1 MALSADCPLAGV
13 LSARLHAARE
23 ELTTRWLERIAAR
36 VSIDANR
43 VFPSQDLLN
52 HVPLLID
59 GIAAFIED
67 PADEIAA
74 DIPVIA
80 KARELGELR
89 YRQGFDAYQIF
100 KEYELLGS
108 VLFSFLAR
116 IIDDV
121 DEPCTRSELLHCGHR
136 LFRAVT
142 LIQQVTTMHFLSRT
156 NEQVREREERL
167 RGFNR
172 MVSHE
177 LKNRVGAIQ
186 GAHALLQESWLDE
199 AARMR
204 FLRMIGENV
213 EGIEAMLGNLL
224 VLSRLEDRVQH
235 RNVRLPQAVAEVVR
249 QLREMARANAV
260 TVNVADDLPDVEV
273 DAAAIELSLTNYV
286 SNAIKYADPQ
296 KVNRW
301 IEIRGRVEQRGD
313 ERGQSLVVEVR
324 DNGVG
329 VPAEARD
336 KLFQRFFRAH
346 DDTVTGIEGTGLGL
360 SIVRETVE
368 AIGGR
373 AWAESDASG
382 GSVFAFAIPC
392 RRGETAAR
400 PAERADVAVTAETS
414 DVRIQNSDVRRPS
427 EF

>member
-13 LSARLHAARE
+13 LSARLHGARE
-23 ELTTRWLERIAAR
+23 ELTTRWLDRIAAR

-43 VFPSQDLLN
+43 VFPTQDLLN

-59 GIAAFIED
+59 GIAAFLED

-74 DIPVIA
+74 DVPVIA

-89 YRQGFDAYQIF
+89 YRQGFDAYEIF

-116 IIDDV
+116 IVDDI

-177 LKNRVGAIQ
+177 LKTRVGAIK
-186 GAHALLQESWLDE
+186 GAHALLEEPWLE
-199 AARMR
+199 ASARGR

-213 EGIEAMLGNLL
+213 EGIDAMLGNLL
-224 VLSRLEDRVQH
+224 VLSRLEGRVEQH
-235 RNVRLPQAVAEVVR
+235 QHVRLPQAVAEVLR
-249 QLREMARANAV
+249 QLREMTRASGV
-260 TVNVADDLPDVEV
+260 TVQVPDDLPDVEV
-273 DAAAIELSLTNYV
+273 NAAAIELCLTNYI

-301 IEIRGRVEQRGD
+301 IEIRARVEKRGD
-313 ERGQSLVVEVR
+313 ERGESLVVEVR
-324 DNGVG
+324 DNGLG
-329 VPAEARD
+329 VPVEARD

-346 DDTVTGIEGTGLGL
+346 DQTVTGVEGTGLGL

-373 AWAESDASG
+373 AWAESGASD
-382 GSVFAFAIPC
+382 GSTFAFAIPC

-400 PAERADVAVTAETS
+400 TAEMSDVAITAKTS
-414 DVRIQNSDVRRPS
+414 DVRIQKSDVR
-427 EF
+427 

>member
-1 MALSADCPLAGV
+1 MPLSADCPLAAA
-13 LSARLHAARE
+13 LSTRLRSARQ

-43 VFPSQDLLN
+43 VFPTQDLLN

-59 GIAAFIED
+59 GIAAFLED
-67 PADEIAA
+67 PAEEIAA

-89 YRQGFDAYQIF
+89 YRQGFDAYEIF

-116 IIDDV
+116 IIDDI
-121 DEPCTRSELLHCGHR
+121 DKPCTRSELLHCGHR

-142 LIQQVTTMHFLSRT
+142 LIQQATTMHFLSRT

-186 GAHALLQESWLDE
+186 GAHALLEESWLDE
-199 AARMR
+199 SARTR

-213 EGIEAMLGNLL
+213 EGIEAILGNLL
-224 VLSRLEDRVQH
+224 VLSRLEDRVQQH
-235 RNVRLPQAVAEVVR
+235 RHVRLPQAVAEVVR
-249 QLREMARANAV
+249 QLREMARAKAV
-260 TVNVADDLPDVEV
+260 TVTVAEDLPGVEI
-273 DAAAIELSLTNYV
+273 DAAVIELCLRNYI
-286 SNAIKYADPQ
+286 SNAIKYANPEM
-296 KVNRW
+296 VHRW
-301 IEIRGRVEQRGD
+301 IEIRGRVENRGD
-313 ERGQSLVVEVR
+313 ARGESLVVEVR
-324 DNGVG
+324 DNGMG
-329 VPAEARD
+329 IPAEARD

-346 DDTVTGIEGTGLGL
+346 DDTVTGAEGSGLGL

-368 AIGGR
+368 SIGGR
-373 AWAESDASG
+373 AWAESSVSG

-392 RRGETAAR
+392 RRGETGAR
-400 PAERADVAVTAETS
+400 TAERTDF
-414 DVRIQNSDVRRPS
+414 RIQNSEVSAEHS
-427 EF
+427 E

>member
-1 MALSADCPLAGV
+1 MALSPDCPLAGV
-13 LSARLHAARE
+13 LSARLRGARE
-23 ELTTRWLERIAAR
+23 ELTGRWLERIAAR
-36 VSIDANR
+36 VSIDANH
-43 VFPSQDLLN
+43 VFPSQDLLD

-74 DIPVIA
+74 DVPVIA

-116 IIDDV
+116 IIDDI
-121 DEPCTRSELLHCGHR
+121 DEPCTRSELLNCGHR
-136 LFRAVT
+136 LFRAVA
-142 LIQQVTTMHFLSRT
+142 LIQQVTTMHFLGRAS
-156 NEQVREREERL
+156 EQVREREERL

-186 GAHALLQESWLDE
+186 GAHALLEESWLDE
-199 AARMR
+199 TARMR

-224 VLSRLEDRVQH
+224 VLSRLETRVHQH
-235 RNVRLPQAVAEVVR
+235 RHVRLPQAVAEVVR
-249 QLREMARANAV
+249 QLREMARAHAV
-260 TVNVADDLPDVEV
+260 TVNVASDLPDVEI

-301 IEIRGRVEQRGD
+301 IEIRGRVENRGD
-313 ERGQSLVVEVR
+313 QRGQSLIVEVR
-324 DNGVG
+324 DNGLG
-329 VPAEARD
+329 IPAEARD

-346 DDTVTGIEGTGLGL
+346 DHLVTGIEGTGLGL

-373 AWAESDASG
+373 AWAESDPSG
-382 GSVFAFAIPC
+382 GSTFAFAIPC
-392 RRGETAAR
+392 RRGETESR
-400 PAERADVAVTAETS
+400 TAKTS
-414 DVRIQNSDVRRPS
+414 EVRILT
-427 EF
+427 

>member
-13 LSARLHAARE
+13 LSARLRGARE
-23 ELTTRWLERIAAR
+23 ELTARWLERIAAR

-43 VFPSQDLLN
+43 VFPSQDLLD

-59 GIAAFIED
+59 GIAAFIKD

-89 YRQGFDAYQIF
+89 YQQGFDAYEIF

-121 DEPCTRSELLHCGHR
+121 DEPCSRGEMLNCGHR

-142 LIQQVTTMHFLSRT
+142 LVQQVTTMHFLSRT
-156 NEQVREREERL
+156 NEQVREREDRL

-177 LKNRVGAIQ
+177 LKTRVGAIK
-186 GAHALLQESWLDE
+186 GAHALLEETWLDE
-199 AARMR
+199 TARVR

-224 VLSRLEDRVQH
+224 VLSQLENRVQQH
-235 RNVRLPQAVAEVVR
+235 RHVRLPQAVAEVVR
-249 QLREMARANAV
+249 QLREMARASAV
-260 TVNVADDLPDVEV
+260 TVNVADDLPAVEV
-273 DAAAIELSLTNYV
+273 DAAAIELCLTNYV

-296 KVNRW
+296 KVSRW
-301 IEIRGRVEQRGD
+301 IEIRGRVEARGD
-313 ERGQSLVVEVR
+313 ERGESLVVEVR

-329 VPAEARD
+329 IPAEARE

-346 DDTVTGIEGTGLGL
+346 EQTVTGVEGTGLGL

-368 AIGGR
+368 AMGGR
-373 AWAESDASG
+373 AWAESHPG
-382 GSVFAFAIPC
+382 GSTFAFAIPC

-400 PAERADVAVTAETS
+400 AAEMSDAAMTAKTS
-414 DVRIQNSDVRRPS
+414 EVRIQNSDVR
-427 EF
+427 

>member
-13 LSARLHAARE
+13 LSRRLRAARE
-23 ELTTRWLERIAAR
+23 EVTSRWLERISAR

-43 VFPSQDLLN
+43 VFPTEELLN

-67 PADEIAA
+67 PAEEIVA

-89 YRQGFDAYQIF
+89 YRQGFDAYEIL
-100 KEYELLGS
+100 KEYELMGS

-116 IIDDV
+116 IVDDI
-121 DEPCTRSELLHCGHR
+121 DEPCSRSELLQCGHR
-136 LFRAVT
+136 LFRAVA
-142 LIQQVTTMHFLSRT
+142 LIQQVTTTHFLTRSY
-156 NEQVREREERL
+156 EQVREREERL

-186 GAHALLQESWLDE
+186 GAQALLRESWLDE
-199 AARMR
+199 KLRDR
-204 FLRMIGENV
+204 FLQMIGENV
-213 EGIEAMLGNLL
+213 AGIEAMLGNLL
-224 VLSRLEDRVQH
+224 VLSRLENRVQQH
-235 RNVRLPQAVAEVVR
+235 RHVRLPQAVAEVVR
-249 QLREMARANAV
+249 QLREMARARGV
-260 TVNVADDLPDVEV
+260 TVKVADDLPDVEV
-273 DAAAIELSLTNYV
+273 DAAAIELALTNYV
-286 SNAIKYADPQ
+286 SNGIKYADPQ
-296 KVNRW
+296 RVNRW
-301 IEIRGRVEQRGD
+301 VEIRGWMEHRGD
-313 ERGQSLVVEVR
+313 ARGDALVVEVS
-324 DNGVG
+324 DNGLG

-336 KLFQRFFRAH
+336 KLFRRFFRAH
-346 DDTVTGIEGTGLGL
+346 EETATGVEGTGLGL

-373 AWAESDASG
+373 AWAVSRSD
-382 GSVFAFAIPC
+382 GSTFAFAIPC

-400 PAERADVAVTAETS
+400 TARLPDVLAQDAE
-414 DVRIQNSDVRRPS
+414 VR
-427 EF
+427 

>member
-1 MALSADCPLAGV
+1 MALSPDCPLAGV
-13 LSARLHAARE
+13 LATRLRGARE

-43 VFPSQDLLN
+43 VFPSEQLLN

-59 GIAAFIED
+59 GIAAFLED
-67 PADEIAA
+67 PADAIAA
-74 DIPVIA
+74 DIPVVA

-108 VLFSFLAR
+108 VLFSFLGR
-116 IIDDV
+116 IVDDIE
-121 DEPCTRSELLHCGHR
+121 EPCTRSELLHCGHR
-136 LFRAVT
+136 LFRAVA
-142 LIQQVTTMHFLSRT
+142 LIQQVTTMHFLSMT

-186 GAHALLQESWLDE
+186 GAHGLLEESWLDE
-199 AARMR
+199 PARVR

-224 VLSRLEDRVQH
+224 VLSQLEDRGQQH
-235 RNVRLPQAVAEVVR
+235 RHVRLPQAVAEVVR
-249 QLREMARANAV
+249 QLREMARASSV
-260 TVNVADDLPDVEV
+260 TVNVANDLPDVEV
-273 DAAAIELSLTNYV
+273 DAAAIELCLTNYI

-296 KVNRW
+296 KVSRW
-301 IEIRGRVEQRGD
+301 IEIRGRVEMRGD
-313 ERGQSLVVEVR
+313 ERGESLVVEVR
-324 DNGVG
+324 DNGLG

-346 DDTVTGIEGTGLGL
+346 DQTVTGVEGTGLGL

-368 AIGGR
+368 SMGGR
-373 AWAESDASG
+373 AWAESGESG
-382 GSVFAFAIPC
+382 GSTFAFAIPC
-392 RRGETAAR
+392 RRSSEKTERSEVRPQSSEDVEARTEQAA
-400 PAERADVAVTAETS
+400 S
-414 DVRIQNSDVRRPS
+414 DI
-427 EF
+427 